1 MMDIKKELE
10 RAELQGD
17 VPVEKLSGAVRSI
30 DFTGLE
36 LNDEFEIP
44 ADFKIM
50 EHTFQGGSKAQYI
63 KVVTSTGMVKDFYPS
78 TFTKGRLIY
87 NDRNEPTADRDVT
100 NGTAAEHWR
109 TFVDPNEALQSIVGK
124 KMKVTETRSRKVR
137 AFNGGTTM
145 TMFYKIDFV

>member
-1 MMDIKKELE
+1 MDIKKELE

-17 VPVEKLSGAVRSI
+17 VPVEKLSGAIRSI

-44 ADFKIM
+44 ADYKIL

-78 TFTKGRLIY
+78 TFTKSRLIY
-87 NDRNEPTADRDVT
+87 NDKDEPTADRDVT
-100 NGTAAEHWR
+100 GGTAAEHWR
-109 TFVDPNEALQSIVGK
+109 TFVDPNEALQSIIGK
-124 KMKVTETRSRKVR
+124 KMKVTESRLHKTRS
-137 AFNGGTTM
+137 FNGTIVPTR
-145 TMFYKIDFV
+145 FYNIDFV